1 MNEFLSQFKKLSPIT
16 APQGSKLMTG
26 KEIFFMLKKG
36 EYDTFIIPVDKKM
49 NRLEADYRFYS
60 GDVSQL
66 LRSIDAIREEMAFQ
80 ITWNDNGGSD
90 ISLNQNPHL
99 LYQLIRCKNLV
110 DEKGKSISVSCD
122 STVLQLVLKK

>member
-1 MNEFLSQFKKLSPIT
+1 
-16 APQGSKLMTG
+16 
-26 KEIFFMLKKG
+26 
-36 EYDTFIIPVDKKM
+36 M
-49 NRLEADYRFYS
+49 NRVEADYRFYS
-60 GDVSQL
+60 DDVSQL

-110 DEKGKSISVSCD
+110 DEKGKASAFPAIPPYCNWCSRN
-122 STVLQLVLKK
+122 TATT